1 MQNLGQLEDHNKL
14 SYGGLEDWAQQ
25 AAIYFGGL
33 ENRKISS
40 LWMDWIFIKGIQQVA
55 IRGLEDY
62 LKVSML
68 EGCIEF
74 FIMQKNSTNCH
85 LKGFKD

>member
-1 MQNLGQLEDHNKL
+1 
-14 SYGGLEDWAQQ
+14 
-25 AAIYFGGL
+25 
-33 ENRKISS
+33 
-40 LWMDWIFIKGIQQVA
+40 MDWIFIKGIQQVA